1 MALHVAVPMRYIH
14 ERHFGRPACPK
25 CGELEHVSAGLNR
38 RIPEGLWMSESSGI
52 DSILGGG
59 SIPNLVLWTCASACW
74 KRWNRARRGARRPN
88 ASR

>member
-38 RIPEGLWMSESSGI
+38 AAALANF
-52 DSILGGG
+52 L
-59 SIPNLVLWTCASACW
+59 
-74 KRWNRARRGARRPN
+74 
-88 ASR
+88 